1 MLIALRTWWHRQALA
16 FREAYR
22 DIYRHYRLE
31 YHAALNRPAVHR
43 SHGDRAILEA
53 LAQAHEDQHQRQ
65 IEQQVRRYAEAA
77 RFVSKEPKA

>member
-1 MLIALRTWWHRQALA
+1 MLTAIRRYWHRQALA

-22 DIYRHYRLE
+22 ELYQHYKLE

-53 LAQAHEDQHQRQ
+53 LAQAHEERSHRQ

-77 RFVSKEPKA
+77 RFGAKEPKA